1 LDRAYSDFVARAARP
16 WFCSERHGRA
26 AHATLNCASDVFF
39 DRFHFVDPG
48 PLIDGDLEL
57 VTPDDRWVDDV
68 LNSCTH
74 PLTQLHAPLE
84 AQVTR
89 DQLLQFISNAPLGH
103 EMKTTGGSKVPQYH
117 FWMRVRDEFW
127 GQPQCPPIQIVGA
140 IGLRIGSTETIE
152 MYYGHF
158 GYHVYPAARGRQYAM
173 RACRL
178 LLPLARRH
186 GFKTLW
192 ITCNPE
198 NIASRRTCERLGA
211 KLVEVVP
218 VPEDNPLYAR
228 GEIQKCRYRFDLVAP
243 AKWRFRWGW

>member
-1 LDRAYSDFVARAARP
+1 
-16 WFCSERHGRA
+16 
-26 AHATLNCASDVFF
+26 VFF

-68 LNSCTH
+68 LTSCTH

-84 AQVTR
+84 AQITR
-89 DQLLQFISNAPLGH
+89 DQLLQFISNAPLGR

-127 GQPQCPPIQIVGA
+127 GQPQCPPIQFVGA

-192 ITCNPE
+192 ITCNPD

-228 GEIQKCRYRFDLVAP
+228 GEIQKCRYRFDLVART
-243 AKWRFRWGW
+243 KWRMRWW